1 MANDGH
7 DNAMASGASNDEPS
21 REGLRAGTSGAS
33 NAAGPERDP
42 DQGADMSD
50 TGGAQWDSV
59 FQAGGM
65 RNEPGL
71 EGLQQDAPNTGS

>member
-7 DNAMASGASNDEPS
+7 DNAMAPGASNDEPS
-21 REGLRAGTSGAS
+21 RAGASGAP
-33 NAAGPERDP
+33 NAAGPEQDP
-42 DQGADMSD
+42 DQGTDMSD

-71 EGLQQDAPNTGS
+71 EGLQQDAPNTGP

>member
-71 EGLQQDAPNTGS
+71 EGL